1 MLYFREFAIQ
11 VSSEYKNSLK
21 RCAKMEKYRTL
32 LNQAYFWGALQKKNL
47 IILTSVDKKISVI
60 FCLT

>member
-1 MLYFREFAIQ
+1 
-11 VSSEYKNSLK
+11 
-21 RCAKMEKYRTL
+21 MEKYRTL